1 MKTDLSSFDNDWYK
15 PGNTLKISLW
25 YFTNVLFFLNPLFP
39 FSGFKVIL
47 LRLFGAV
54 IGKGVLIKP
63 GVNIKYPWMLEIG
76 DHCWIGEK
84 VWIDN
89 LGEVKIGNNVC
100 ISQGAMLLC
109 GNHDYTRES
118 FDLITKEIILED
130 GVWIGAQSIVTPGII
145 CRTHSILTVNSVAT
159 RNMDP
164 YFIYQGNPAIK
175 VRARKVP
182 SGISKSKADIKQ
194 L

>member
-15 PGNTLKISLW
+15 PGHTLKISLW